1 MNTYTNKFEKLLKGV
16 GILEMVFG
24 CISTLILITSVMK
37 LSSGEYVL
45 LIPIWQYVGTAIVL
59 ILLQIFMGV
68 FAIRY
73 TNTDKV
79 KYCVYVGFAIM
90 ICIALNT
97 FILTS
102 SQDTNII
109 SFLSSILFPAL
120 YTAVAINLQNF
131 HKHA

>member
-16 GILEMVFG
+16 GILEMIFG
-24 CISTLILITSVMK
+24 SISALILVTSIMK

-45 LIPIWQYVGTAIVL
+45 LMPMWQYVGTAIVL

-73 TNTDKV
+73 ANTEKV
-79 KYCVYVGFAIM
+79 KYCVYIGFVIM
-90 ICIALNT
+90 VCIALNT
-97 FILTS
+97 FILNTS
-102 SQDTNII
+102 QETNII

-120 YTAVAINLQNF
+120 YTAIAINLQNF
-131 HKHA
+131 HKHI